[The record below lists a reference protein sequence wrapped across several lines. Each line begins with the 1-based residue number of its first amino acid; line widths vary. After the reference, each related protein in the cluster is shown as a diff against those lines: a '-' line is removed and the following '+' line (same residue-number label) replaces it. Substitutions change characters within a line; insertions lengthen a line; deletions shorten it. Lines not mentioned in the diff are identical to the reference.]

1 MRHSEKG
8 LYQALEKVLRSTG
21 QPMDCNQL
29 FDVPDVREYAA
40 TANRVSDYLGGLWR
54 KGLVTR
60 LPSAPVDGA
69 SRARWSYQWKESAGP
84 GVGTDYAPRL
94 IADRPNLV
102 ITEEGTTIHIT
113 FPHLVISIRQTKP

>member
-8 LYQALEKVLRSTG
+8 LLQTLEKILRTTG

-29 FDVPDVREYAA
+29 FDMPEVREYAA

-60 LPSAPVDGA
+60 LPSASEGT
-69 SRARWSYQWKESAGP
+69 SRARWSYQWKELAP
-84 GVGTDYAPRL
+84 LGVGVEYAPRL

-102 ITEEGTTIHIT
+102 ITEDGTTIHIT
-113 FPHLVISIRQTKP
+113 LPHLVISIRQTKS